1 MLAAATRTCPRTPAP
16 GRRSRDDRRVSSGT
30 DNTNET
36 HELSD
41 SEVLKELRGTF
52 ELLDRWRTVIA
63 SRPEPTPDSEL
74 ANDDQIWPWTPPT
87 SLCIASLGSAR
98 EHLHGVRRLIEARE
112 LFPSV
117 TSTLARSALMS
128 GSIAVWM
135 LAPDDA
141 VERHRRM
148 LTFALE
154 DYRNHIAFGTQVS
167 QTFHVDD
174 IHPEAGEQ
182 MNRLRQRSDE
192 VRELLGPLGGPL
204 RWNLTDI
211 IILRRCGRLP
221 LTSASVR
228 SSNRVGV
235 SCPAQL
241 TDSFGRTLARQA
253 RPSRM
258 STPLVSVSRQ
268 SAAASTRLRL
278 TTSPPST

>member
-1 MLAAATRTCPRTPAP
+1 
-16 GRRSRDDRRVSSGT
+16 VSSGT

-36 HELSD
+36 HELSVP
-41 SEVLKELRGTF
+41 EMLKELRRTF
-52 ELLDRWRTVIA
+52 ERLDRWRTVIA

-192 VRELLGPLGGPL
+192 VRALLGPLGGPL
-204 RWNLTDI
+204 RWSLTDI
-211 IILRRCGRLP
+211 IIPAAMRE
-221 LTSASVR
+221 TSADQRQRAQFESR
-228 SSNRVGV
+228 WRVMSGAAHGFIWPHFGATGTTVSDVDATGV
-235 SCPAQL
+235 GLATIGGSI
-241 TDSFGRTLARQA
+241 DTLAIDYFTAFHVTSRGWTLFA
-253 RPSRM
+253 RRSGWPE
-258 STPLVSVSRQ
+258 L
-268 SAAASTRLRL
+268 AS
-278 TTSPPST
+278 